1 MHDFLCFHLKR
12 KVELQVSETYFIET
26 ILAIP
31 QRLDRKKATPGGKN
45 SLISVTR
52 Q

>member
-31 QRLDRKKATPGGKN
+31 QRLDRKKQHQGGK
-45 SLISVTR
+45 TR
-52 Q
+52 LYL